1 MWFFGPPRS
10 KFGKWL
16 ERKGLTQTELSAI
29 SGVADST
36 ISGLVTGRTKKPSA
50 KVGRKL
56 TRACKQIDPY
66 FDERD
71 FWNV

>member
-1 MWFFGPPRS
+1 MWFFGPLRS

-16 ERKGLTQTELSAI
+16 ERHGITQSELSEM

-36 ISGLVTGRTKKPSA
+36 ISGLVTGKTKKPSA

-56 TRACKQIDPY
+56 TRACQQIDPY
-66 FDERD
+66 FDPKD